1 LIPVQR
7 SPDPSARVLLLER
20 IHSAAAERFRKAG
33 YHVDE
38 VASSLSEDE
47 LMVRLQGVTI
57 LGIRSKTQLTRRVL
71 ESTSG
76 LTAIGAFC
84 IGTNQIDLKACS
96 ERGVAVFNA
105 PFANTRSVV
114 EMALGEM
121 ILLIRDIPRKNTLLH
136 QGAWEKSSP
145 GARELRGKRLGI
157 VGYGNIGAQLSVL
170 AEGLGMEVHYYDIAE
185 KLALGNARVCRSL
198 DELLEVS
205 DVVTVHVDGSPGN
218 EGIIGAH
225 ELARM
230 KPGAVLINLSRGFVV
245 DLEALRS
252 VLESGHL
259 KGAAIDVFPTEPKED
274 GSTFESPLRGL
285 PNVILTPHIGG
296 STQEAQESIGAF
308 VPEKLLDFLEKGTT
322 TLSVNFPNLQLP
334 EFRESHRLVHVHR
347 NEPGILARLN
357 RTMAERGLNITGQYL
372 KTSEDIGYVITDI
385 GRDYDEEVVSELH
398 QIPGTIR
405 VRVLY

>member
-1 LIPVQR
+1 VIPVQR
-7 SPDPSARVLLLER
+7 SPDPSARVLLLEG
-20 IHSAAAERFRKAG
+20 IHPDAADRFRKAG

-38 VASSLSEDE
+38 VRASLSEEE
-47 LMVRLQGVTI
+47 LMVRLKGVTI
-57 LGIRSKTQLTRRVL
+57 LGVRSKTQLTRRVV
-71 ESTSG
+71 ESSSA

-84 IGTNQIDLKACS
+84 IGTNQIDLRACL

-121 ILLIRDIPRKNTLLH
+121 IILIRDIARKNVLLH
-136 QGAWEKSSP
+136 QGVWEKSSP
-145 GARELRGKRLGI
+145 GSREIRGKRLGI

-170 AEGLGMEVHYYDIAE
+170 AEGLGMEVQYYDVSE
-185 KLALGNARVCRSL
+185 KLALGNARMCRSL
-198 DELLEVS
+198 DELLESS
-205 DVVTVHVDGSPGN
+205 DVVTIHVDGDPAN
-218 EGIIGAH
+218 EGLIGSR
-225 ELARM
+225 ELAGM
-230 KPGAVLINLSRGFVV
+230 KPGAILINLSRGSVV
-245 DLEALRS
+245 DLEALRA
-252 VLESGHL
+252 VLQSGHL
-259 KGAAIDVFPTEPKED
+259 KGAAIDVFPREPRQD
-274 GSTFESPLRGL
+274 GSAFDSPLRGL

-296 STQEAQESIGAF
+296 STQEAQEKIGAF

-357 RTMAERGLNITGQYL
+357 RTMADRNLNITGQYL
-372 KTSEDIGYVITDI
+372 KTNERIGYVITDI
-385 GRDYDEEVVSELH
+385 GRDYDEEVVAELH
-398 QIPGTIR
+398 RIPGTIR

>member
-1 LIPVQR
+1 
-7 SPDPSARVLLLER
+7 
-20 IHSAAAERFRKAG
+20 
-33 YHVDE
+33 
-38 VASSLSEDE
+38 
-47 LMVRLQGVTI
+47 MVRLQGVTI
-57 LGIRSKTQLTRRVL
+57 LGIRSKTQLTRRVI
-71 ESTSG
+71 ESTSK
-76 LTAIGAFC
+76 LTAVGAFC
-84 IGTNQIDLKACS
+84 IGTNQIDLRACS

-136 QGAWEKSSP
+136 RGVWEKSSP

-170 AEGLGMEVHYYDIAE
+170 AEGLGMEVYYYDTSE
-185 KLALGNARVCRSL
+185 KLAMGNARLRRSL
-198 DELLEVS
+198 DELLETS
-205 DVVTVHVDGSPGN
+205 DIVTVHVDGSPDNAGL
-218 EGIIGAH
+218 IGAH
-225 ELARM
+225 ELGRM
-230 KPGAVLINLSRGFVV
+230 KPGAIFINLSRGFVV
-245 DLEALRS
+245 DLEALRA

-274 GSTFESPLRGL
+274 GSAFDCPLRDL
-285 PNVILTPHIGG
+285 PNVLLTPHIGG
-296 STQEAQESIGAF
+296 STQEAQENIGAF
-308 VPEKLLDFLEKGTT
+308 VPDKLLDFLEKGTT

-334 EFRESHRLVHVHR
+334 EFRESHRVVHVHR

-372 KTSEDIGYVITDI
+372 KTSEEIGYVITDI
-385 GRDYDEEVVSELH
+385 GRDYDQEVVSELH
-398 QIPGTIR
+398 RIPGTIR